1 MSQDKNGRQRWFIF
15 FSKEKNKLDI
25 EMTLILFLSLG
36 ISNKNIASEG
46 LIKGLC
52 GQLYVAGVK
61 SGYGRR
67 AFWLNNSC
75 FLSAKLAVLFGESKN
90 QHYARFIHVLWLSVE
105 VSVPILYVWL
115 PAYCMC
121 LNVSMCAR
129 GCREMMTVWS
139 TTFQAQ
145 FLALMVKNVEIK
157 DTLKKKYIYFI

>member
-1 MSQDKNGRQRWFIF
+1 MSQDKNGRQRWLIF

-105 VSVPILYVWL
+105 VCQ
-115 PAYCMC
+115 YCMSDY
-121 LNVSMCAR
+121 LP
-129 GCREMMTVWS
+129 TVCVWM
-139 TTFQAQ
+139 FPCV
-145 FLALMVKNVEIK
+145 LGDVERWWLCGRQHFK
-157 DTLKKKYIYFI
+157 HNF

>member
-1 MSQDKNGRQRWFIF
+1 MEGSADFFF

-67 AFWLNNSC
+67 AF
-75 FLSAKLAVLFGESKN
+75 
-90 QHYARFIHVLWLSVE
+90 
-105 VSVPILYVWL
+105 
-115 PAYCMC
+115 
-121 LNVSMCAR
+121 
-129 GCREMMTVWS
+129 
-139 TTFQAQ
+139 
-145 FLALMVKNVEIK
+145 
-157 DTLKKKYIYFI
+157 